1 MASLGALRKS
11 AGIRT
16 LLSPLNSNPKVAKNE
31 KLNVSTAVLHLAPGD
46 MSGHEVCP
54 KRSPGCSAACL
65 HFAGNPVYQDAKT
78 KARIKKTQL
87 FFSNRNLFMN
97 ILALEMV
104 SHILNVRK
112 KGMTPAFRLNATS
125 DIVWEKKTFI
135 LFPET
140 AAIINK
146 KLPEADITAK
156 TIIALFPATIF
167 YDYTAIPNRSAPGN
181 YYLTFSLKEQNLHD
195 ARGAIRQG
203 FNIAVVFP
211 VGVLPDRPAPIR
223 AAIPPSSKAMTGSEL
238 TGARIFKRRSKIF
251 ASLMKKWTGL
261 IQPWK
266 FRARYLKMFRI
277 PSPRSSSMPE
287 LIWATRPA

>member
-16 LLSPLNSNPKVAKNE
+16 LLSPLNSNPKTAKNE

-78 KARIKKTQL
+78 KARIKKTKL
-87 FFSNRNLFMN
+87 FFWNRNLFMN

-104 SHILNVRK
+104 SHILNARK
-112 KGMTPAFRLNATS
+112 KCMTPAFRLNATS

-156 TIIALFPATIF
+156 TIIALFPASIF
-167 YDYTAIPNRSAPGN
+167 YDYTAIPNRSAPSN

-211 VGVLPDRPAPIR
+211 VGVLPDMYLGLPVIDGDRHDYRPSDPSLCVVGLKAKGKTGKGDISGFVQRDQMLIRGGYIRHVTLDDTPI
-223 AAIPPSSKAMTGSEL
+223 AA
-238 TGARIFKRRSKIF
+238 
-251 ASLMKKWTGL
+251 
-261 IQPWK
+261 
-266 FRARYLKMFRI
+266 
-277 PSPRSSSMPE
+277 
-287 LIWATRPA
+287 